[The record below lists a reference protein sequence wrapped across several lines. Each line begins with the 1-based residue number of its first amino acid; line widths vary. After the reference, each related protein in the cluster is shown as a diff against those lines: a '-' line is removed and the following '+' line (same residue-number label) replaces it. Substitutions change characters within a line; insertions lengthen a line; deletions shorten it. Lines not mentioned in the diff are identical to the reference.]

1 MANERKDP
9 KNPSPL
15 TADFSEQEKKE
26 LEQAS
31 YLAQALPYIKKYSGQ
46 TLVVKYGGNAMVNEE
61 LKRCVLQD
69 IVLLSQIGIRVVLV
83 HGGGPEISS
92 TLSRMQIES
101 HFVDGLRVTDEE
113 SMEVVQ
119 MVLCGKVNK
128 DLVNR
133 IHTLG
138 GRAIGLSGID
148 GHMLVCKPV
157 RQELGLVGQITQV
170 NTEPVLDVLQAG
182 YIPVISTVGCDSR
195 GASYN
200 INADTVASQLAGALR
215 AYAMISMTDIRGILR
230 DTSDPSSL
238 IPEIQVSEVPQY
250 FKEGIIKGGMIPKI
264 ECCVEAIRRGVK
276 HCVIIDGRVPHSLLL
291 EILSDR
297 GYGTMFR

>member
-133 IHTLG
+133 IHSLG

-157 RQELGLVGQITQV
+157 RQELGLVGQITKV